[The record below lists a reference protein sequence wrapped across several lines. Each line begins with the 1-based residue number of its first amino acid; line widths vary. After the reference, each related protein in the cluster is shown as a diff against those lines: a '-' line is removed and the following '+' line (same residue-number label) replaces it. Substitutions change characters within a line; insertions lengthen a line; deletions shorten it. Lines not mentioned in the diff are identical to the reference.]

1 VIGMLFEL
9 NRKRGE
15 TEMYEKPKLN
25 RVGEAQDVILG
36 IIHTGQD
43 IDTHFMI
50 RDLEYACDED
60 NPLPPES

>member
-1 VIGMLFEL
+1 
-9 NRKRGE
+9 
-15 TEMYEKPKLN
+15 MYEKPKLN